1 VTATNRRVGVL
12 STLNAPLL
20 PLLLQTLYAQG
31 VDQLAIILDAK
42 VLGPKDQEIWRQRT
56 GGAFDDTGLDLY
68 DFGMPGISVHFT
80 RNHNSPECAAL
91 LRSLDLALLLN
102 GGTPRKLETD
112 ILQTARLGVL
122 NVHPGLLPKYR
133 GSSCVEWAI
142 LNDDPVGNSAHFMV
156 EAYDEGPVV
165 ATEPCTVTPGDDY
178 VAVRVKVYRAWAPLM
193 ARTARSLLNENRGV
207 SDFPHQGQGEL
218 HRPISPEKLQQV
230 RDKLSN
236 RQYRPRTAPP

>member
-1 VTATNRRVGVL
+1 VTGGGRRVGVL

-20 PLLLQTLYAQG
+20 PLLLQTLREHG
-31 VDQLAIILDAK
+31 VDQLSVVLDSK
-42 VLGPKDQEIWRQRT
+42 TLGPKDQEIWRQRT
-56 GGAFDDTGLDLY
+56 GGAFDDMGLDLY
-68 DFGMPGISVHFT
+68 DFGLPGISVHFT
-80 RNHNSPECAAL
+80 RNHNGPACATL

-102 GGTPRKLETD
+102 GGTPRKLQTD

-156 EAYDEGPVV
+156 EGYDEGPVV
-165 ATEPCTVTPGDDY
+165 ATEACDVTPGEDY

-193 ARTARSLLNENRGV
+193 ARTVCTLLDENRGIA
-207 SDFPHQGQGEL
+207 DFPPQGQGEL
-218 HRPISPEKLQQV
+218 YRPISPEQLQQV
-230 RDKLSN
+230 LQKLAAG
-236 RQYRPRTAPP
+236 QYRPKATLR